1 MPASNRPVREINGTS
16 LIRALDVQ
24 EVKNLIRLAD
34 RGTDIAI
41 AECDQEQKLYA
52 LGVLEVLRWFD
63 GETPLSISPS
73 CSTSTYGR
81 RNQYEHCQR

>member
-52 LGVLEVLRWFD
+52 LGVLDVLRWFD
-63 GETPLSISPS
+63 GGDPT
-73 CSTSTYGR
+73 
-81 RNQYEHCQR
+81 EHLAELLNIDVRKEKPV

>member
-1 MPASNRPVREINGTS
+1 MPASNRPVRKINGTS

-41 AECDQEQKLYA
+41 AECDQEQKMYA

-63 GETPLSISPS
+63 GGDPT
-73 CSTSTYGR
+73 
-81 RNQYEHCQR
+81 EHLAELLNIDVRKEKPV

>member
-1 MPASNRPVREINGTS
+1 MPASNRPVRKINGTS

-52 LGVLEVLRWFD
+52 LGVLDVLRWFD
-63 GETPLSISPS
+63 GGDPT
-73 CSTSTYGR
+73 
-81 RNQYEHCQR
+81 EHLAELLNIDVRKEKPV

>member
-41 AECDQEQKLYA
+41 AECDQEQKMYA

-63 GETPLSISPS
+63 GGDPT
-73 CSTSTYGR
+73 
-81 RNQYEHCQR
+81 EHLAELLNIDVRKEKPV

>member
-34 RGTDIAI
+34 RGTDIVI
-41 AECDQEQKLYA
+41 AECDQEQKMYA

-63 GETPLSISPS
+63 GGDPT
-73 CSTSTYGR
+73 
-81 RNQYEHCQR
+81 EHLAELLNIDVRKEKPV